1 MSQCGQMVLAGFC
14 CSVVWLLAGGKGS
27 AENDAGAMARAALP
41 PPVSSDQSSVD
52 RHQPP
57 QAQTQSAHH
66 EWTRWGPRIAV
77 PRKHYNHTPRQP
89 HGEISAFSKKSV
101 APPEYHARHRVDG
114 ANLTARGSKPLER
127 QTIPGFMR
135 DQAYG
140 GPPSAGPP
148 EAPVGLPHARFGYN
162 PAPPPGYG
170 YPSVYQPPWLPG
182 PTPPR

>member
-1 MSQCGQMVLAGFC
+1 MSQRGRMVLGGFC
-14 CSVVWLLAGGKGS
+14 CSVVLLLAGGEGS

-41 PPVSSDQSSVD
+41 PPVGSGQSSID
-52 RHQPP
+52 RRQPP

-66 EWTRWGPRIAV
+66 EWTGWRPRIAV
-77 PRKHYNHTPRQP
+77 PRKHYSHTPKQP
-89 HGEISAFSKKSV
+89 HAETSAFSKKPV
-101 APPEYHARHRVDG
+101 APPEYHARHRLDG
-114 ANLTARGSKPLER
+114 ANLTARGGKPLER

-140 GPPSAGPP
+140 GPPDAGPR
-148 EAPVGLPHARFGYN
+148 EAPVALPLPPFGYN

>member
-1 MSQCGQMVLAGFC
+1 MSQCGRMVLAGFC
-14 CSVVWLLAGGKGS
+14 CSVVLLLAGGKGS
-27 AENDAGAMARAALP
+27 AENEAGAMARAVLP
-41 PPVSSDQSSVD
+41 PPVSSDQSSID

-57 QAQTQSAHH
+57 QAQTAHH
-66 EWTRWGPRIAV
+66 ESSGWGPRIAA
-77 PRKHYNHTPRQP
+77 PRKHYGHTAKQP
-89 HGEISAFSKKSV
+89 HGEISAFFKKPV
-101 APPEYHARHRVDG
+101 ASPEYHARHRLDG
-114 ANLTARGSKPLER
+114 ANLTIRGSKPLER
-127 QTIPGFMR
+127 LTVPGFMR

-148 EAPVGLPHARFGYN
+148 EAPVALPLPRFGYN